1 VPVPKLEINFPKD
14 AGLLKSNNEFSDL
27 LNPMDM
33 GLSNVDSE
41 RKLNYPK
48 MLQGLEE
55 SPAKVLKERKNV
67 VLKSVDLRSR
77 ESVEIK
83 SRLSRDKTLASKLK
97 GGNLGK
103 FMIPINEI
111 LPGSQIPGTNQV
123 IFSPK
128 NNPKKGV
135 Q

>member
-1 VPVPKLEINFPKD
+1 
-14 AGLLKSNNEFSDL
+14 
-27 LNPMDM
+27 
-33 GLSNVDSE
+33 
-41 RKLNYPK
+41 

-67 VLKSVDLRSR
+67 VLKSVDLRSK

-83 SRLSRDKTLASKLK
+83 SRLSRDKTLASKQK

-123 IFSPK
+123 NFSPK
-128 NNPKKGV
+128 NNPKKVV

>member
-1 VPVPKLEINFPKD
+1 
-14 AGLLKSNNEFSDL
+14 
-27 LNPMDM
+27 M
-33 GLSNVDSE
+33 
-41 RKLNYPK
+41 
-48 MLQGLEE
+48 
-55 SPAKVLKERKNV
+55 

-83 SRLSRDKTLASKLK
+83 ARLSRDKPFASTLK

-103 FMIPINEI
+103 FMIPINQI
-111 LPGSQIPGTNQV
+111 LPVSQIPGTNQV

-128 NNPKKGV
+128 NKTKKVV